1 MTTNPTPDFRDRLL
15 AAQPTTPAL
24 RDEYRREL
32 DALLNHTLTPATRL
46 LTWGGIVAGLVFVG
60 LCVRALLVYGADP
73 QVRVIQPAFIV
84 TALGFV
90 AWFVLILRRG
100 GFARKTS
107 YQVVEWVGGL
117 ALSAIIAVPMFTGL
131 DKPSD
136 PASSFAMLWSIVALI
151 TAFAW
156 ATGNRIAAANLETR
170 EHLLRIES
178 RLADLADRQ
187 SRRGET

>member
-1 MTTNPTPDFRDRLL
+1 M
-15 AAQPTTPAL
+15 
-24 RDEYRREL
+24 
-32 DALLNHTLTPATRL
+32 NHTLTPRTRL
-46 LTWGGIVAGLVFVG
+46 LTWGGIVLALAFIP
-60 LCVRALLVYGADP
+60 LCIRALLVYGADP
-73 QVRVIQPAFIV
+73 QVRVIQPTFIV
-84 TALGFV
+84 TALGFA
-90 AWFVLILRRG
+90 AWLVIILRRG

-131 DKPSD
+131 DKPGD

-178 RLADLADRQ
+178 RLADLAEAQ
-187 SRRGET
+187 SRRGQA